1 MTPSRIPVGWRL
13 ARYGDVL
20 SEKDERAGDKVDL
33 PVLSVTKTRGLMLA
47 SERFGKVMHGRDLA
61 RYRIAR
67 RGQIVADPM
76 LLWDGSIG
84 LQEVVG
90 AGLVSPDYRVYQPTA
105 DVIPQFMGMLVR
117 SPGQIVH
124 YQAGAKGT
132 NVRRNRISRSDFLN
146 IPLLLPPLGKQQ
158 RIVAILASIDDAIR
172 SAQAIVA
179 QLQAVAKAIT
189 TAALTH
195 GTPGRHTKFVDTE
208 LGNIPESW
216 AIRPLR
222 RLVREPIRNG
232 QSPVCPKEETG
243 RWILHVGAVT
253 FDGYN
258 PLAVKPAPVVG
269 PNVTVPALSPGDILV
284 SRSNTRERVGLAG
297 IYNGSPFPCS
307 YPDLLM
313 RVRVGEEI
321 MPEFLEAVLL
331 SERGRCY
338 FSTSARGTS
347 ETMVKINRATLEE
360 FPIQLPPI
368 DEQKNIVTWLRLHA
382 ERRKS
387 EAEYLSALGVMRA
400 ALMSSLFCGGLP

>member
-20 SEKDERAGDKVDL
+20 SETDERAGDKVDL
-33 PVLSVTKTRGLMLA
+33 QVLSVTKTRGLMLA

-84 LQEVVG
+84 LQQVVG
-90 AGLVSPDYRVYQPTA
+90 TGLVSPDYRVYQPTA
-105 DVIPQFMGMLVR
+105 DIVPQFVGMLVR

-158 RIVAILASIDDAIR
+158 EIVAILASIDDAIK
-172 SAQAIVA
+172 STQAIVA

-195 GTPGRHTKFVDTE
+195 GTPGRHTKFVNTE
-208 LGNIPESW
+208 LGSIPESW
-216 AIRPLR
+216 AIRPLG

-232 QSPVCPKEETG
+232 QSPGQCP
-243 RWILHVGAVT
+243 
-253 FDGYN
+253 
-258 PLAVKPAPVVG
+258 
-269 PNVTVPALSPGDILV
+269 
-284 SRSNTRERVGLAG
+284 AG
-297 IYNGSPFPCS
+297 C
-307 YPDLLM
+307 
-313 RVRVGEEI
+313 
-321 MPEFLEAVLL
+321 
-331 SERGRCY
+331 
-338 FSTSARGTS
+338 
-347 ETMVKINRATLEE
+347 
-360 FPIQLPPI
+360 
-368 DEQKNIVTWLRLHA
+368 
-382 ERRKS
+382 
-387 EAEYLSALGVMRA
+387 
-400 ALMSSLFCGGLP
+400 